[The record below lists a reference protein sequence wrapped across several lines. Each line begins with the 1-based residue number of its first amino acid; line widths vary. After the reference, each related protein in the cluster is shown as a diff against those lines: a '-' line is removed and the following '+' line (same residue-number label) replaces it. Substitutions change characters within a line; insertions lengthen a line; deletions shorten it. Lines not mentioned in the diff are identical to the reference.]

1 MNILEVDNISKK
13 IGDTQIL
20 HNISFSVKQGEFIAI
35 RGASGSGKS
44 TLLGLIAG
52 LDTPTTGK
60 IHLNKKNLN
69 SLKEKDLAKLRN
81 QQIGFVFQS
90 FYLIPSLT
98 AFENVAY
105 PMQIANTYN
114 KETVDKMLKSVGM
127 LHRKDNYPLQLSGGE
142 KQRIAIARSIINKP
156 AILFADE
163 PTGNLDEKNSKAV
176 IKILKDLQKQYNLT
190 LVIVTHEEELANQ
203 AQRVLTIKNG
213 KLEQ

>member
-1 MNILEVDNISKK
+1 MNILEVDNVSKK

-44 TLLGLIAG
+44 TLLGIIAG

-60 IHLNKKNLN
+60 VLLNKKNLN
-69 SLKEKDLAKLRN
+69 TLKEKDLAKLRN
-81 QQIGFVFQS
+81 QKIGFVFQS

-176 IKILKDLQKQYNLT
+176 IKILKDLQKHYNLT
-190 LVIVTHEEELANQ
+190 LIIVTHEEELANQ

>member
-1 MNILEVDNISKK
+1 MNILEVNNISKK
-13 IGDTQIL
+13 LGSTQIL
-20 HNISFSVKQGEFIAI
+20 HNISFTVKKGEFIAI

-44 TLLGLIAG
+44 TLLGIIAG
-52 LDTPTTGK
+52 LDTPTTGNVF
-60 IHLNKKNLN
+60 LNKKDLN
-69 SLKEKDLAKLRN
+69 ALKEKDLAKLRN
-81 QQIGFVFQS
+81 QKIGFVFQS

-105 PMQIANTYN
+105 PMQIAKTYN
-114 KETVDKMLKSVGM
+114 KEEVEKMLKSVGM

-176 IKILKDLQKQYNLT
+176 IKILKDLQKHYNLT
-190 LVIVTHEEELANQ
+190 LIIVTHEEELANQ

>member
-1 MNILEVDNISKK
+1 MNILEVQNISKK
-13 IGDTQIL
+13 LGDTQIL
-20 HNISFSVKQGEFIAI
+20 HDISFTVKQGEFVAI

-44 TLLGLIAG
+44 TLLGIIAG

-60 IHLNKKNLN
+60 VLLNKKNLN
-69 SLKEKDLAKLRN
+69 TLEEKDLAKLRN
-81 QQIGFVFQS
+81 QKIGFVFQS

-105 PMQIANTYN
+105 PMQIAKTYN
-114 KETVDKMLKSVGM
+114 KEEVENMLKSVGM

-163 PTGNLDEKNSKAV
+163 PTGNLDEKNSKSV
-176 IKILKDLQKQYNLT
+176 IKILKDLQKHYNLT
-190 LVIVTHEEELANQ
+190 LIIVTHEEELANQ
-203 AQRVLTIKNG
+203 AQRILTIKNG